1 MLNISTEN
9 TIILDFLQKYPE
21 KSRSSCVEAILLY
34 GIRTLKTK
42 FPYGLTAPQL
52 LSVSGLPYE
61 SHDRK
66 SSSLSQWISH
76 NKSVDLS
83 RMINEIK
90 INDDKTERFREH
102 KADEHTKRAR
112 PAQERSFKVSSGIKE
127 PVTASFET
135 AKGFID
141 RTGPEKVDRESEVMK
156 IADDFLKNSY
166 AAYLSNGLR

>member
-61 SHDRK
+61 THDRK
-66 SSSLSQWISH
+66 SSSLSHSISH
-76 NKSVDLS
+76 NKSVDLNK
-83 RMINEIK
+83 MINEIRK
-90 INDDKTERFREH
+90 NDEKTERFREY
-102 KADEHTKRAR
+102 KPDEHTKRVK

-127 PVTASFET
+127 PVTASFES
-135 AKGFID
+135 AKGFME
-141 RTGPEKVDRESEVMK
+141 RTGPEKVTRENEVMK